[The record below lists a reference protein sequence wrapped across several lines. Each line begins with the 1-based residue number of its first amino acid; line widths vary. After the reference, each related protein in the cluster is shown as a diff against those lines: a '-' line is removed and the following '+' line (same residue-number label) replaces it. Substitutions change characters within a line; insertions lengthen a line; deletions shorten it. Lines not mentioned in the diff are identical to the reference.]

1 MRYLNNIFVLILTG
15 PTFSYVCSRIYLQDP
30 PGEDSDDEDMPH
42 PEITAEAL
50 CKELELAEAQ
60 PDVNPLACI
69 ITLIITV
76 GLMGVTAEFVRL
88 LPRLG
93 PIVIFTS
100 PLPVAR
106 QQHTVR
112 PSHIKNQRRV
122 RSSYFCGQAH
132 AQNSSHILPYHRWFS
147 IILLPFVSFSVDGAV
162 AIVFFIRSSLRQFFM
177 APEPPDLLARA
188 RAIDL
193 SIQFLLLWMASIY
206 LHSSGVKSP
215 FLWSRLDSSRDYGST
230 KSWIS
235 PMPSQPPRR
244 CLPRLYLTYRRRSS
258 LSSNL
263 TSSA

>member
-1 MRYLNNIFVLILTG
+1 
-15 PTFSYVCSRIYLQDP
+15 
-30 PGEDSDDEDMPH
+30 MPH

-132 AQNSSHILPYHRWFS
+132 AQNSSHILPYHRWFG